1 MTTGPLAP
9 GVYVEERS
17 SGIRTITG
25 VGTSTPAFIGFAY
38 LDSTTYP
45 TEEDRVAEAARRY
58 QPYLVRSWSVFAAR
72 YDVDA
77 LLKATPA
84 PAEKEQ
90 FLVLAEA
97 VYAFFANG
105 GGACYVVVVPYKIPL
120 TSADLVGN
128 EQNGSGLLGLEQVA
142 EPVSMVAVPSL
153 WTMAGPA
160 NKADKFDDKNAA
172 DLMKTVVAHCVKM
185 KNRLAILDAPPDGRT
200 DEKLLAFAGTLGT
213 TDPDAAFTT
222 LYHPWVWVPGIDGVN
237 RPVPPCG
244 HVAGVWARTDAERG
258 VFKAPANV
266 GLRDALEPVDVLSD
280 ARQAV
285 LNAAGVDCLRV
296 FPGRGLLVWG
306 ARTRSSSRD
315 WKYLNVRRLVC
326 FLSESIRVSSTWAVF
341 EPNDDRLW
349 ASLRHAVSSFLM
361 DQWRLGALLGRTPDE
376 AFYVVCDRTN
386 NTDDTIDAGKVI
398 CDIGV
403 APVRPAEFV
412 HFQIT
417 QIAGQ
422 TGLAS

>member
-9 GVYVEERS
+9 GVYVDERS
-17 SGIRTITG
+17 SGIRTITA
-25 VGTSTPAFIGFAY
+25 VGTSTPAFLGFAY
-38 LDSTTYP
+38 LDPKIYATD
-45 TEEDRVAEAARRY
+45 EAKEAEAARRY
-58 QPYLVRSWSVFAAR
+58 KPHLVRSWSVFAAR

-77 LLKATPA
+77 LLKVTPA
-84 PAEKEQ
+84 PDEKEQ

-105 GGACYVVVVPYKIPL
+105 GSACYVVVVPYKVPL
-120 TSADLVGN
+120 TSADLEGD

-153 WTMAGPA
+153 WTMAGPT
-160 NKADKFDDKNAA
+160 DKPDEFDDKKAA
-172 DLMKTVVAHCVKM
+172 ALMKTVVAHCVKM

-200 DEKLLAFAGTLGT
+200 DEKLLTFAGTLGT

-222 LYHPWVWVPGIDGVN
+222 LYHPWVWVPGIDGVS

-266 GLRDALEPVDVLSD
+266 GLRDALEPVDMLSD

-285 LNAAGVDCLRV
+285 LNGAGVDCLRV

-306 ARTRSSSRD
+306 ARTLSSSRD

-349 ASLRHAVSSFLM
+349 ASLQHAVASFLT

-422 TGLAS
+422 TGQTG